1 MTIDVSKTR
10 ELANRIQDEL
20 PKLWHKRFLGPG
32 KILSLCILLVGVM
45 VHLQQLVEGLTILAR
60 QMQPGRVE
68 EGTKE
73 EPAQS
78 REDTCRKE
86 DRDGVVTE

>member
-45 VHLQQLVEGLTILAR
+45 VHLQQLAEGLTILAR
-60 QMQPGRVE
+60 QMQVPEHQRTE
-68 EGTKE
+68 ELKE
-73 EPAQS
+73 ES
-78 REDTCRKE
+78 LE
-86 DRDGVVTE
+86 